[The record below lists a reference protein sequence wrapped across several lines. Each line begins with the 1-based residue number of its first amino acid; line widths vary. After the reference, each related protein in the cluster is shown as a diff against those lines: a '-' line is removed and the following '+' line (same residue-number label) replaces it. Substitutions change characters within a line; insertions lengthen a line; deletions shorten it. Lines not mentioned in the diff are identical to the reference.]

1 MGRFMLISAIS
12 WAIQVLTW
20 IIIIDAVLTFF
31 PTVDRRNPIVMLL
44 RSITD
49 VICRPIRKVISPVR
63 MGEVGLDLSPLI
75 AILGIQFI
83 GSIVIR
89 LIAGIMR

>member
-1 MGRFMLISAIS
+1 MGRMMLISLIG
-12 WAIQVLTW
+12 WMIQALVW

-49 VICRPIRKVISPVR
+49 VICRPIRKVVPSVR
-63 MGEVGLDLSPLI
+63 MGEVGLDLSPII
-75 AILGIQFI
+75 AILALQFI
-83 GSIVIR
+83 GSIVMN
-89 LIAGIMR
+89 LISRM